1 MIDAMATIEVPR
13 HILESARVTPE
24 EARVELA
31 LEFYRQRRL
40 SIGAARELA
49 GKSLWEFRQL
59 AASRQIAPHYGVDD
73 LGEDL
78 QTWQALDA
86 S

>member
-1 MIDAMATIEVPR
+1 MNLMTTIEIPR
-13 HILESARVTPE
+13 HVLESARMTPE
-24 EARVELA
+24 EARIELA
-31 LEFYRQRRL
+31 LELYRQQRL
-40 SIGAARELA
+40 SIGHARELA

-59 AASRQIAPHYGVDD
+59 AASRQIPPHYSIDD
-73 LGEDL
+73 LEEDI

>member
-1 MIDAMATIEVPR
+1 MDVMATIEIPR
-13 HILESARVTPE
+13 HVLESARVTPE

-31 LEFYRQRRL
+31 LELYRQRRL
-40 SIGAARELA
+40 SIGHARELA

-59 AASRQIAPHYGVDD
+59 LASRRIAPHYGVDD
-73 LGEDL
+73 LDEDMR
-78 QTWQALDA
+78 TWEELDA